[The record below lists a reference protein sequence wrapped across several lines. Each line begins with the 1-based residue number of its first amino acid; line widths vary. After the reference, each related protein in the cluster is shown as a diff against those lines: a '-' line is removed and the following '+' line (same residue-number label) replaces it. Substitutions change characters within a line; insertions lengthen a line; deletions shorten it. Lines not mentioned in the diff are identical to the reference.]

1 MKLRT
6 KINAY
11 GDIMYYIFWLIL
23 MFGKGL
29 NLAGEEPLMQI
40 LTYAAII
47 LVLFGAYTIRFTQRE
62 LRLCVFLVSV
72 GVMVMLTA
80 KKATILLTVLAIC
93 TAKRQNM
100 REILKIGFWVRM
112 PMFLATIYLATHGM
126 LANSLKYEWRAGV
139 RLMRYGLGVGHPN
152 VAHLT
157 LFILVTMYI
166 YLYYEKIGIKSVI
179 AISAINFWLYRYTI
193 TRTGFILTLLL
204 PLTVIFVKT
213 KHPAFRLL
221 KRAILCFF
229 VHSYFLMGIGSLMLS
244 IIYNNKHV
252 RAVTDKYLG
261 SRMACANDFL
271 QKYPFSLFGHY
282 IDGEG
287 VPLDNA
293 YIYTYVAY
301 GSITFFLLIY
311 GYTKLL
317 KQYKSQNRIK
327 EILILGFFAIYG
339 FSENF
344 ITNVIMNYSLLF
356 IIDMIFDRSGRKIL
370 TEDRAINY
378 EVGAE
383 KECNKEYR
391 NWGVE

>member
-72 GVMVMLTA
+72 GGMVMLTA

-112 PMFLATIYLATHGM
+112 PMFLVTVYLATHGM

-166 YLYYEKIGIKSVI
+166 Y
-179 AISAINFWLYRYTI
+179 T
-193 TRTGFILTLLL
+193 
-204 PLTVIFVKT
+204 
-213 KHPAFRLL
+213 
-221 KRAILCFF
+221 
-229 VHSYFLMGIGSLMLS
+229 M
-244 IIYNNKHV
+244 
-252 RAVTDKYLG
+252 
-261 SRMACANDFL
+261 
-271 QKYPFSLFGHY
+271 
-282 IDGEG
+282 
-287 VPLDNA
+287 
-293 YIYTYVAY
+293 
-301 GSITFFLLIY
+301 
-311 GYTKLL
+311 
-317 KQYKSQNRIK
+317 
-327 EILILGFFAIYG
+327 
-339 FSENF
+339 
-344 ITNVIMNYSLLF
+344 
-356 IIDMIFDRSGRKIL
+356 RK
-370 TEDRAINY
+370 
-378 EVGAE
+378 
-383 KECNKEYR
+383 
-391 NWGVE
+391 